1 MSCGG
6 PRMTQLVKRPITDI
20 VCTEK
25 LIGSSTQAAPLFAS
39 SARSFPSCIRSR
51 VSHNINFRR
60 RNPHGFKTL
69 CRRVALC
76 GN

>member
-1 MSCGG
+1 MRRASHE
-6 PRMTQLVKRPITDI
+6 TQIERPITDI
-20 VCTEK
+20 VGTEN

-39 SARSFPSCIRSR
+39 SARSFPSRVRSR
-51 VSHNINFRR
+51 VSDNINFRR